1 MCSTVQV
8 LQHHFPAQIQ
18 YYVYLSRSAQ
28 AAHLIP
34 YLNSSLRHDGSAG
47 DAVLTFVDHVHT
59 ACNNKM
65 IRNFWTPDLRNSLFD
80 LQNFFCDTASEF
92 DSNFFFAFFLDFE
105 FSFLWISN
113 QNLVRLANS
122 VLCWLADVEKKLR
135 TTAIDFV
142 TDNVQIS

>member
-8 LQHHFPAQIQ
+8 LQHHFPIQIE
-18 YYVYLSRSAQ
+18 YYVYFSRSAL
-28 AAHLIP
+28 AAYRIP
-34 YLNSSLRHDGSAG
+34 HLNSSLRHDGSAG
-47 DAVLTFVDHVHT
+47 DAVLTFVDHVHP
-59 ACNNKM
+59 ACNKKNDQNISDSRSQKLFVWSSKLFLWRGLG
-65 IRNFWTPDLRNSLFD
+65 IRF
-80 LQNFFCDTASEF
+80 Q
-92 DSNFFFAFFLDFE
+92 FFAFFLDFE

-122 VLCWLADVEKKLR
+122 VLFCLADMVNKLR